1 MTLVSG
7 ARKPPECLFIGPRAP
22 DARRIERAQIKLS
35 LAISGLRGLRITIGH
50 LHVGHGIGIG
60 NGVRKESG
68 TAKDRQTGSLH
79 EILEDSGK
87 ITRPAVF
94 R

>member
-1 MTLVSG
+1 MHANDLG
-7 ARKPPECLFIGPRAP
+7 QRLGPRAP
-22 DARRIERAQIKLS
+22 DARRIERAHIKLG

-50 LHVGHGIGIG
+50 FPVGYGIGIG
-60 NGVRKESG
+60 NGVRKENG
-68 TAKDRQTGSLH
+68 TKKNRQKGSLH
-79 EILEDSGK
+79 EILEDPGK

>member
-1 MTLVSG
+1 L
-7 ARKPPECLFIGPRAP
+7 IGPRAP
-22 DARRIERAQIKLS
+22 DARRIERAHVKLR
-35 LAISGLRGLRITIGH
+35 LAISGLRGLQITIGH
-50 LHVGHGIGIG
+50 FPVGHGIGIG

-68 TAKDRQTGSLH
+68 TEEKRQKGSLH

>member
-7 ARKPPECLFIGPRAP
+7 ARKPPERLLIGSRAP
-22 DARRIERAQIKLS
+22 DARRIERAHVKLS
-35 LAISGLRGLRITIGH
+35 LAVSGLRRLRIAIGH
-50 LHVGHGIGIG
+50 FPVGHGIGIG

-68 TAKDRQTGSLH
+68 TAKNRQKGSLH

>member
-7 ARKPPECLFIGPRAP
+7 ARKPPEGLFIGPLTP
-22 DARRIERAQIKLS
+22 DARRIERAHIKLS
-35 LAISGLRGLRITIGH
+35 LAVSGLRGLRITIGH
-50 LHVGHGIGIG
+50 FPVGHGIGIG

-68 TAKDRQTGSLH
+68 AAKNRQKGSLH